1 MNDFEV
7 EPLLGFF
14 MKKIFSLSILI
25 NICFFNVFSQA
36 SDNPYRDPEQVR
48 LAQQKQDWDRVRRN
62 LDTLD
67 SLATKRIQP
76 NKPPIPFDFRRTII
90 ENIYRNSYF
99 NERELLSPPENLRTK
114 FINFLKKKNTGMFRL
129 VADLGCDELS
139 NKSGAS
145 VICEKFSMPGGGS
158 AYSFRRKDYQMWKL
172 ADLLYD
178 GKSFLAFGEMSLGF
192 LVNLGDLDL
201 DKVNRQTKGVS
212 FVYSFVPKKDS
223 LDLIKQN
230 AELIEGINQNGF
242 TYKKY
247 LPVIEGETYI
257 LRSIAYQG
265 EIFREYQGY
274 RFNELDFDNRQDVIV
289 AFKVV
294 EKDFN
299 GTITILWKL
308 LQSKKSLNLNS

>member
-1 MNDFEV
+1 
-7 EPLLGFF
+7 
-14 MKKIFSLSILI
+14 MKKILSLFILI
-25 NICFFNVFSQA
+25 NICFFNAFGQMTSGYPRPD
-36 SDNPYRDPEQVR
+36 SEI
-48 LAQQKQDWDRVRRN
+48 RVESVKNEWELIRKN
-62 LDTLD
+62 LDALD
-67 SLATKRIQP
+67 RLATKRIQP

-114 FINFLKKKNTGMFRL
+114 FIDFLEKKNTGIIRL
-129 VADLGCDELS
+129 LADLGCDELS

-145 VICEKFSMPGGGS
+145 IICEKFSMPGGGS

-192 LVNLGDLDL
+192 LVNLGDMDL

-212 FVYSFVPKKDS
+212 FVYSFIPKKDS

-289 AFKVV
+289 AFKVI